1 MARPPKWRK
10 VDQEPV
16 VTYFKPRGI
25 PLRGLDEVVLTVE
38 GFEALRMSDM
48 EGMDQDAAAVRMGI
62 SRQTFGRI
70 LATARKT
77 LSTAIVKGIGL
88 RIEGGNYICNRS
100 ARPDKVASSSG
111 SESFSSKADQSLDSD
126 QDNRL

>member
-10 VDQEPV
+10 VDQEPT

-48 EGMDQDAAAVRMGI
+48 EGMDQDAAAIRMGI

-70 LATARKT
+70 LGTARKT
-77 LSTAIVKGIGL
+77 VSTAIVKGIGL
-88 RIEGGNYICNRS
+88 RIEGGNYILS
-100 ARPDKVASSSG
+100 
-111 SESFSSKADQSLDSD
+111 
-126 QDNRL
+126 

>member
-1 MARPPKWRK
+1 MARPLKWRK
-10 VDQEPV
+10 VDQEPA

-77 LSTAIVKGIGL
+77 VSTAIVKGMGL

-100 ARPDKVASSSG
+100 VRPG
-111 SESFSSKADQSLDSD
+111 
-126 QDNRL
+126 

>member
-10 VDQEPV
+10 VDQEPA

-25 PLRGLDEVVLTVE
+25 PLRGLDEVILTVE

-48 EGMDQDAAAVRMGI
+48 EGMEQDAAAVRMGI

-77 LSTAIVKGIGL
+77 VSTAIVKGIGL
-88 RIEGGNYICNRS
+88 RIEGGNYIL
-100 ARPDKVASSSG
+100 G
-111 SESFSSKADQSLDSD
+111 
-126 QDNRL
+126 